1 MSDRFTRLL
10 HYILPS
16 FLLEHF
22 DLTDIQESDGVLHIS
37 LEELNVVPAE
47 FSDKKLLSKGFFKSI
62 DVQDFPIRGQRVFLK
77 IKRRRWIDTDTE
89 KLVYR
94 DWNLIATG
102 TRITEEFATFLK
114 EVNRYPAL

>member
-62 DVQDFPIRGQRVFLK
+62 DVQDFQVSFLRASFYPNK
-77 IKRRRWIDTDTE
+77 KR
-89 KLVYR
+89 L
-94 DWNLIATG
+94 
-102 TRITEEFATFLK
+102 
-114 EVNRYPAL
+114 

>member
-1 MSDRFTRLL
+1 MSDRFTRLRN
-10 HYILPS
+10 YDFSFVSFVMILIN
-16 FLLEHF
+16 
-22 DLTDIQESDGVLHIS
+22 DIQESDGVLHIS
-37 LEELNVVPAE
+37 LRIERCP
-47 FSDKKLLSKGFFKSI
+47 LSFPTLPSRRSFKSI

-94 DWNLIATG
+94 DWNLIAKG